1 MRCSL
6 RLFGWS
12 RIRDLSSENVTAETK
27 IQNDPSTKAD
37 KLEASNT
44 NEPGPEVKSV
54 KSVSIV
60 SPPTEPKQKVERIV
74 SRHWHD
80 PFDKRSAAVQPP
92 AKPKFSKT
100 STNRP

>member
-60 SPPTEPKQKVERIV
+60 SPTTEPKQKVERL
-74 SRHWHD
+74 
-80 PFDKRSAAVQPP
+80 
-92 AKPKFSKT
+92 
-100 STNRP
+100 

>member
-60 SPPTEPKQKVERIV
+60 SPTTEPPQ
-74 SRHWHD
+74 S
-80 PFDKRSAAVQPP
+80 P
-92 AKPKFSKT
+92 ASSFTTGSNLVVDGAI
-100 STNRP
+100 SNRVNF